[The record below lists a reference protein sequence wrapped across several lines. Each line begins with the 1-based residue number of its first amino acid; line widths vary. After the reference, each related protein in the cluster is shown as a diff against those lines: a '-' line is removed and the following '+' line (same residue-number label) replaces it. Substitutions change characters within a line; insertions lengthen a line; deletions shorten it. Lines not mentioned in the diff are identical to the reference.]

1 MNTAELYVEP
11 ILIGALTVALLSLPF
26 APELWGMVRSDRF
39 KSFDGVAFGALLVGV
54 IYFVG
59 ILADRLMDTCLD
71 ALDRHNRVR
80 FALSRLNAPAR
91 FNLYEAKDREWIFA
105 DAGRDD
111 FFPEDIYRWRV
122 FTHAPR
128 IADSL
133 DYIRTRIR
141 LLRALAF
148 LLPGLV
154 FAGALGALR
163 LTLVSKC
170 VGPDGTVSPPG
181 RVRCDQTDWIVA
193 LPVGELPFPV
203 FLAPVV
209 YAVAIAVAA
218 GLRTLGGRQ
227 WRKKEVPFLG
237 GVWAPPNTRHR
248 DRMRAYAEHR
258 GWPVAELSFKRLW
271 LDIALQPVALAA
283 ILLLVGSFPFFWV
296 LTENSVPRSVV
307 AITAGLLLTVS
318 AGWAWW
324 RITVTFMAYL
334 DGSGRFLSRDASKTN
349 PGPR

>member
-26 APELWGMVRSDRF
+26 APELWGIVRSDLL

-59 ILADRLMDTCLD
+59 ILADRLMDTCLEP
-71 ALDRHNRVR
+71 LERHNRVR
-80 FALSRLNAPAR
+80 FALSKLPVPDKYD
-91 FNLYEAKDREWIFA
+91 LYKTEDRKDIFA
-105 DAGRDD
+105 AAGHRD
-111 FFPEDIYRWRV
+111 FFPEDTYRWQV
-122 FTHAPR
+122 FAQAPR

-163 LTLVSKC
+163 LILAFKC
-170 VGPDGTVSPPG
+170 VGPPGTVSPPG
-181 RVRCDQTDWIVA
+181 AVRCDQSDWIVP
-193 LPVGELPFPV
+193 LPVGELPLPV
-203 FLAPVV
+203 FLAPVM

-218 GLRTLGGRQ
+218 GLRTSGGRQ
-227 WRKKEVPFLG
+227 WRKKEIPFLG
-237 GVWAPPNTRHR
+237 GVWAPPNTRRHG
-248 DRMRAYAEHR
+248 RMRSYAEHR

-271 LDIALQPVALAA
+271 LDIALQPVAVGAM
-283 ILLLVGSFPFFWV
+283 LLLVGSFPIFWL
-296 LTENSVPRSVV
+296 LTGNSVLGSV
-307 AITAGLLLTVS
+307 AGIAAGLLLTIS
-318 AGWAWW
+318 AGWAWL
-324 RITVTFMAYL
+324 RISWTFMVYL
-334 DGSGRFLSRDASKTN
+334 DGSARFLSRDVSDTN